1 MLPIQATAKSTAR
14 QSLSCTTWMQ
24 RSTRTSGWM
33 GLSMTTS
40 GSALKM
46 WKSMASSSRKESGFG
61 FPRGPLITTP
71 SSSRIRTHSSRSGF
85 WRRTRPRSFPSRLG
99 RSVAATA
106 SASASGSRSTRWRFP
121 WPGCCRSSGSNRLR
135 KRNWTSIRAAFS
147 CWTTTLSRLNLYPEM
162 CRKMRFHIFSLKSF
176 YICVQFYSEAWLQFI
191 AFYRLI
197 KLFIFVPNW

>member
-61 FPRGPLITTP
+61 FLHGPHITMK
-71 SSSRIRTHSSRSGF
+71 SSFQIHAHSSQNGF
-85 WRRTRPRSFPSRLG
+85 WRRMRPRSSPSRLG
-99 RSVAATA
+99 RLVVATA
-106 SASASGSRSTRWRFP
+106 SALASDLQSMRWRFALP
-121 WPGCCRSSGSNRLR
+121 SCCRSSGLNQFR
-135 KRNWTSIRAAFS
+135 KQNWTSRKAALA
-147 CWTTTLSRLNLYPEM
+147 CWTMTLSRLNLYPEM
-162 CRKMRFHIFSLKSF
+162 CR
-176 YICVQFYSEAWLQFI
+176 
-191 AFYRLI
+191 
-197 KLFIFVPNW
+197 